1 MEIVTDVHEPVPI
14 PVPLPSSSHP
24 PLRTLA
30 AITAPGPRRLWHAA
44 LDAMALLPGARP
56 EQLALI
62 RQWIT
67 TGVSLQFVSD
77 PSPIDHDNTFAVHEN
92 ASAVR
97 QRIGEYVAFEAL
109 TPLPADHP
117 CPYGVQPLH
126 VIIKAGRKPRLVID
140 LSRNLN
146 EHLEYEYFSY
156 ASVLDAVERSFPG
169 CWFGKL
175 DLSNCFLSFPLD
187 PSVLPHFVF
196 RFEGQLYQFLRMP
209 FGLSV
214 APRICTLLLSVVGH
228 GLQQAGVDAAARYL
242 DDFLFLQAE
251 ESLMQHSLRRAEAV
265 ISAFGLVVNPDK
277 TEGPAQRIAFLG
289 IMLDSVQQTLSCTPE
304 RLEELRHLLS
314 HAESSA
320 AIKLTAL
327 ETLIGKLS
335 FATQVLPGA
344 RPFMRRMMDL
354 LHGRLRSL
362 ALTERSG
369 PRHAA
374 KTTAKPATDLRVSAS
389 DLRVTAAA
397 AADLRV
403 SAASAAKTTAKL
415 ATDLRVS
422 AADLRVSAA
431 AAAGLRAPAADL
443 RVHDLR
449 VLSTAAAD
457 PRVAAARRRHF
468 ATTNATVRI
477 DRGFRADARFWLRHL
492 HRWDGSQRWR
502 SARSAPFA
510 FVSDASLQGF
520 GFYLEAA
527 PPHATPADW
536 PAHLRPGSGFMGGYS
551 PEDARHHAESGH
563 MTWCEL
569 FAVFAALHTYHHVL
583 RDSCALFVLDNL
595 PDVHALNR
603 QSTGSRRNAGLLREV
618 YAIAVAFNIAVSA
631 EHRPGVDNVLAD
643 FLSRPS
649 LHGDPDVVRAWR
661 LAHPDDAAR
670 LVSVSHVF
678 SRDFGGTRARP
689 S

>member
-1 MEIVTDVHEPVPI
+1 MIDVHEPVPT
-14 PVPLPSSSHP
+14 PVPLPSPSHP

-30 AITAPGPRRLWHAA
+30 AVTAPGPQRLWHAT
-44 LDAMALLPGARP
+44 LDAMALLPDARP

-67 TGVSLQFVSD
+67 TGVTLQFVSD

-97 QRIGEYVAFEAL
+97 QRIAEYIAFEAL

-169 CWFGKL
+169 CWYGKL
-175 DLSNCFLSFPLD
+175 DLSNCFLSFPLY

-242 DDFLFLQAE
+242 DDFLFLQTSEGSMEVA
-251 ESLMQHSLRRAEAV
+251 LRRAEAT
-265 ISAFGLVVNPDK
+265 ISAYGLVVNPDK

-304 RLEELRHLLS
+304 RLEELRSLLS
-314 HAESSA
+314 HAECA
-320 AIKLTAL
+320 PAIKLTAL

-362 ALTERSG
+362 ALSERSA
-369 PRHAA
+369 PHLRHRPARIAA
-374 KTTAKPATDLRVSAS
+374 KT
-389 DLRVTAAA
+389 
-397 AADLRV
+397 
-403 SAASAAKTTAKL
+403 

-431 AAAGLRAPAADL
+431 AAAGPRASAADL

-449 VLSTAAAD
+449 VFSTAAAD
-457 PRVAAARRRHF
+457 LSVAAARRRHF
-468 ATTNATVRI
+468 ARTNATVRL
-477 DRGFRADARFWLRHL
+477 DRGFRADARFWLGHL
-492 HRWDGSQRWR
+492 HQWDGSQRI
-502 SARSAPFA
+502 
-510 FVSDASLQGF
+510 DG
-520 GFYLEAA
+520 
-527 PPHATPADW
+527 
-536 PAHLRPGSGFMGGYS
+536 
-551 PEDARHHAESGH
+551 
-563 MTWCEL
+563 
-569 FAVFAALHTYHHVL
+569 
-583 RDSCALFVLDNL
+583 
-595 PDVHALNR
+595 
-603 QSTGSRRNAGLLREV
+603 
-618 YAIAVAFNIAVSA
+618 
-631 EHRPGVDNVLAD
+631 
-643 FLSRPS
+643 
-649 LHGDPDVVRAWR
+649 
-661 LAHPDDAAR
+661 
-670 LVSVSHVF
+670 
-678 SRDFGGTRARP
+678 
-689 S
+689 